1 MSISPCCGGHVDRSS
16 SSGQTTEAESCSRV
30 HRGRVVS
37 TWYRGRGR
45 LLPRR
50 REHIAIE
57 RALEIGTPTSDY
69 TPPQGI
75 ELTVYASC
83 VRARQSVLELK
94 KRFRGYSLTLPL
106 GTAVTYKVLCD
117 WPTRFIERSLTLD
130 LPFDHDSATNM
141 LLCRIASILST
152 STTLRSCPER
162 YESLLVPKWSVRW
175 PTMKFIQ
182 QSVLTKWTPISAA
195 DRLLFVR
202 I

>member
-75 ELTVYASC
+75 ELTVYTSC

-106 GTAVTYKVLCD
+106 GTAVTYKVRVIGQLD
-117 WPTRFIERSLTLD
+117 SLNDRSLST
-130 LPFDHDSATNM
+130 FHSITIVRRTCYCAG
-141 LLCRIASILST
+141 LLRFYLLQ
-152 STTLRSCPER
+152 LR
-162 YESLLVPKWSVRW
+162 
-175 PTMKFIQ
+175 
-182 QSVLTKWTPISAA
+182 
-195 DRLLFVR
+195 
-202 I
+202 